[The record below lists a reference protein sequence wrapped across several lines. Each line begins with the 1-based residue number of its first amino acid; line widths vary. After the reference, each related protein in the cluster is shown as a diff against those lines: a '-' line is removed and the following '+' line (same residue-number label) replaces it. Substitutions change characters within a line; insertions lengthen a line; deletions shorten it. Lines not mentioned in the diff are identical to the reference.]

1 MKSKTGKGLGSKF
14 YAGGD
19 SEVAAESKAG
29 TDGFKRGG
37 KAKKKMVGSVEGIMS
52 AANAGRKPRKS
63 GGGVFSSAASGTPR
77 AKSSHY

>member
-19 SEVAAESKAG
+19 SNVASESKAG
-29 TDGFKRGG
+29 TDGFKKGG
-37 KAKKKMVGSVEGIMS
+37 KVKKMVGSVEGIMS

-77 AKSSHY
+77 AKSSNY